1 MVCERFVSTLFLT
14 YLPFSHTCK
23 AAIRVHEKY
32 VLGASTVELKL
43 VVNLKAPSNCH
54 LLTQSLQGKCLYE
67 VQQLLAVIQ
76 LSL

>member
-1 MVCERFVSTLFLT
+1 
-14 YLPFSHTCK
+14 
-23 AAIRVHEKY
+23 
-32 VLGASTVELKL
+32 
-43 VVNLKAPSNCH
+43 

>member
-1 MVCERFVSTLFLT
+1 
-14 YLPFSHTCK
+14 
-23 AAIRVHEKY
+23 

-67 VQQLLAVIQ
+67 VKQLLAVIQ
-76 LSL
+76 LSLLSCRY